1 MSKFKNELVTDM
13 KKKEH
18 EKKEQ
23 MKLHQKYHVEKDDV
37 FVVEKTNTI
46 KFLIRVMGH
55 VVHIGCTIMILFLA
69 VVGLMAL
76 IYPDSRAILGN
87 QWEAIINQM
96 QELLGIG

>member
-37 FVVEKTNTI
+37 FVVEKTTTI

-69 VVGLMAL
+69 VVVGGVVLAVIIPMFGLYSK
-76 IYPDSRAILGN
+76 IS
-87 QWEAIINQM
+87 
-96 QELLGIG
+96 